1 MWPWNI
7 SSPSTTWDQRE
18 NDQCILL
25 TGSMEMW
32 RLWSLLV
39 RGVTGATK
47 VVTLCS
53 LQVTCCVETPKV
65 GLCMPLGHL
74 LQAVAIQ
81 SVFGSITTF
90 RSHPRRSWFR
100 EEGGGGGGGESR
112 YKDQNKYSEAS
123 LVRPSWPT
131 QSDICTDRKLVLSFY
146 YINSAAHKKSNQRKK
161 RIKWSK
167 QATWCFMPS
176 QPVQSY
182 RGKKRQKPDSRK
194 HHLKDLPSQICWFI
208 FIFNVPYIYICIF
221 ILVMIYLLHYLFS
234 SAS

>member
-1 MWPWNI
+1 MWPWTTGDVSDVALKHKERSL
-7 SSPSTTWDQRE
+7 SSPAINWDQRE
-18 NDQCILL
+18 NDQCVLL

-53 LQVTCCVETPKV
+53 VQVTCCVETPKV
-65 GLCMPLGHL
+65 GLYMPLGHL
-74 LQAVAIQ
+74 LQVVTIQ

-90 RSHPRRSWFR
+90 RSHPRRSLF
-100 EEGGGGGGGESR
+100 GGGGGGGGVEGVSR
-112 YKDQNKYSEAS
+112 DKDQNKYSGAS

-131 QSDICTDRKLVLSFY
+131 QSDLCTDRKLVLSFH

-167 QATWCFMPS
+167 
-176 QPVQSY
+176 
-182 RGKKRQKPDSRK
+182 
-194 HHLKDLPSQICWFI
+194 
-208 FIFNVPYIYICIF
+208 
-221 ILVMIYLLHYLFS
+221 
-234 SAS
+234 